1 MHRDPKCRVSGPP
14 GLPVQG
20 EIRLMDNDN
29 QRRFIDW
36 FREASPY
43 IHRFRGQT
51 FVLVLGGDLISD
63 GRITRL
69 AHDMALLTSLGIR
82 LVLTFDL
89 PSSKKPTPLI
99 SPGGSVPAEPVVPAA
114 DLPSLMAEVGRL
126 RFDLEAALSQG
137 TDATPMAGA
146 RVRTVGG
153 NFVMGRPVGV
163 LGGID
168 HLYAGK
174 VRRVE
179 AEALRR
185 HLEGGEVVIM
195 PPFGFSPTGETFYIP
210 AEEVASR
217 TAVALSAAKIIR
229 LEPTPLVCDSQ
240 DAPLRQVTLAEARRL
255 PGSPVPPALLEA
267 LDSREIRLHLLDA
280 RIDGALL
287 LELFTR
293 DGIGTL
299 ISRDPFEHIRKA
311 TLDDLV
317 EILEI
322 IHPLEEKGILV
333 QRPRERLE
341 MELDHFTV
349 AIRDRSVIGC
359 VSLTPYPESGTAE
372 MACLALLP
380 EYRGQGRGG
389 ELLAWCRKE
398 ASRQGLSSLFV
409 LTTQSSRWFIE
420 RGFRP
425 GTPDDL
431 PPVRRALY
439 DSARKSQI
447 LISSLSPSE
456 APPRG

>member
-1 MHRDPKCRVSGPP
+1 MEK
-14 GLPVQG
+14 
-20 EIRLMDNDN
+20 DN
-29 QRRFIDW
+29 QHRFIDW

-51 FVLVLGGDLISD
+51 FLLVLDGDLLSD
-63 GRITRL
+63 GQITRL

-82 LVLTFDL
+82 LVLAFDL
-89 PSSKKPTPLI
+89 PSTKKPQPR
-99 SPGGSVPAEPVVPAA
+99 SPVSGLPQGDPVVPAS
-114 DLPSLMAEVGRL
+114 DLPRLMEEVGRL
-126 RFDLEAALSQG
+126 RFEIEAALSQG

-153 NFVMGRPVGV
+153 NFVMGRPVGI
-163 LGGID
+163 LSGTD
-168 HLYAGK
+168 HLYAGR
-174 VRRVE
+174 VRRIE
-179 AEALRR
+179 ADAIRR
-185 HLEGGEVVIM
+185 HLDAGEIVLM

-217 TAVALSAAKIIR
+217 TAVALSAAKIILLR
-229 LEPTPLVCDSQ
+229 PSPEIRNTHGDPFRQLTLE
-240 DAPLRQVTLAEARRL
+240 EARNL
-255 PGSPVPPALLEA
+255 ASASLGPVLLEA
-267 LDSREIRLHLLDA
+267 LDSRDIRLHLLDA
-280 RIDGALL
+280 RVDGALL

-299 ISRDPFEHIRKA
+299 VSRDPFEHIRKA

-317 EILEI
+317 DILEI

-333 QRPRERLE
+333 RRPRERIE

-359 VSLTPYPESGTAE
+359 VSLTPFPESKTAE

-380 EYRGQGRGG
+380 EYRGQGRG
-389 ELLAWCRKE
+389 EQLLSWCRKE
-398 ASRQGLSSLFV
+398 ASKQGLSSLFA

-420 RGFRP
+420 RGFRE

-431 PPVRRALY
+431 PPGRRALY
-439 DSARKSQI
+439 DPTRKSQI
-447 LISSLSPSE
+447 LLSPISSAKLPT
-456 APPRG
+456 RG

>member
-1 MHRDPKCRVSGPP
+1 
-14 GLPVQG
+14 
-20 EIRLMDNDN
+20 MDNDN

-51 FVLVLGGDLISD
+51 FVLVLGGDLFDD
-63 GRITRL
+63 GRIARL
-69 AHDMALLTSLGIR
+69 AHDMALLVSLGIR
-82 LVLTFDL
+82 LVVAFDL
-89 PSSKKPTPLI
+89 PSHKKPRP
-99 SPGGSVPAEPVVPAA
+99 SASPAEPVVPLASIPA
-114 DLPSLMAEVGRL
+114 LTAEVGRL

-163 LGGID
+163 LGGVD

-174 VRRVE
+174 VRRIE
-179 AEALRR
+179 AEALRC

-229 LEPTPLVCDSQ
+229 LEPTPLVCDGQ
-240 DAPLRQVTLAEARRL
+240 GAPLRQLTLAEARRL
-255 PGSPVPPALLEA
+255 PEGALPPALLEA

-280 RIDGALL
+280 TIDGALL

-322 IHPLEEKGILV
+322 VHPLEERGVLV

-359 VSLTPYPESGTAE
+359 VSLTPYPGSKTAE
-372 MACLALLP
+372 MGCLALLP

-389 ELLAWCRKE
+389 ALLAWCRKE
-398 ASRQGLSSLFV
+398 ASKQGLSSLFV

-420 RGFRP
+420 RGFRE
-425 GTPDDL
+425 GAPDDL
-431 PPVRRALY
+431 PPERRTLY
-439 DSARKSQI
+439 DSVRKSQI
-447 LISSLSPSE
+447 LLSPVSPSD
-456 APPRG
+456 APLRG

>member
-1 MHRDPKCRVSGPP
+1 
-14 GLPVQG
+14 
-20 EIRLMDNDN
+20 MDNDSH
-29 QRRFIDW
+29 RRFIDW

-69 AHDMALLTSLGIR
+69 SHDMALLTSLGIR
-82 LVLTFDL
+82 LVLAFDL
-89 PSSKKPTPLI
+89 PSSKKPRPSTPP
-99 SPGGSVPAEPVVPAA
+99 PGLLHAEPVVPAA

-163 LGGID
+163 LSGVD

-174 VRRVE
+174 VRRIE
-179 AEALRR
+179 ADALRR
-185 HLEGGEVVIM
+185 HLENGEVAIM

-217 TAVALSAAKIIR
+217 TAVALSAAKIIQ
-229 LEPTPLVCDSQ
+229 LEPQPPVCDNQ
-240 DAPLRQVTLAEARRL
+240 GGPLRQLTLAEARQL
-255 PGSPVPPALLEA
+255 PGSPLPLALLEA
-267 LDSREIRLHLLDA
+267 LDARDIRLHLLDA
-280 RIDGALL
+280 RLDGALL

-317 EILEI
+317 DILEI

-359 VSLTPYPESGTAE
+359 VSLTPYPASGTAE

-389 ELLAWCRKE
+389 ALLAWCRKE
-398 ASRQGLSSLFV
+398 AAKQGLSSLFV

-420 RGFRP
+420 RGFRE
-425 GTPDDL
+425 GTPLDL
-431 PPVRRALY
+431 PPERRALY
-439 DSARKSQI
+439 DPARKSQI
-447 LISSLSPSE
+447 LLSPLSPSE
-456 APPRG
+456 ATPRG